1 VKHSSQGR
9 IVLVESQIAKEEK
22 VNRPNVKRALAGGFI
37 ATLAMTMMMYLV
49 APMMGVKM
57 DIAGSLAGML
67 GVPWTVGLMMH
78 FLNGVVIFPLIYAL
92 VLFRALKGGPAV
104 RGISWSLVLWLMAQL
119 VVMPMMG
126 AGVFSSK
133 IGGMAP
139 AMASLLGHLVYGALL
154 GAIAGRVSP
163 PITQTLAGQDLT
175 LAKG

>member
-1 VKHSSQGR
+1 VKHSSQDR

-67 GVPWTVGLMMH
+67 GVPWTAGLIVH

-119 VVMPMMG
+119 VVMPMIG
-126 AGVFSSK
+126 AGVFSSQ
-133 IGGMAP
+133 IGGMTA

-154 GAIAGRVSP
+154 GAIAGRAAL
-163 PITQTLAGQDLT
+163 PITQTPAGQSLT